1 MKIVLIMP
9 KGNTYSFDNRS
20 VFFKY
25 MPDSLTMGVLV
36 AIIQKNFPDIEVEF
50 YDETVEKIEKEKIS
64 ADLIGISSMT
74 PTINKAIA
82 YSAYFRSKGIPVFV
96 GGVHPTLCPESCS
109 EHFDSVISGLAN
121 ESLVSLIRDFH
132 NGRMQKIYYQS
143 DNMSFENFVCPKRDI
158 YENKHFL
165 GTELNMVQATF
176 GCSNV
181 CEFCVQPYVA
191 CGYHQRPV
199 DDVIEEIKQIRDDY
213 IEFVDPNLAKD
224 ENYLMSLCEK
234 LKPLKKN
241 WFAPMTISI
250 SKNDELLLAL
260 KKSGCEGV
268 LIGFESVSS
277 DSIASIKKGFNKVEN
292 YKNAIKKLHDY
303 DIKVTGSFVLGLD
316 GDDEFLVEK
325 TLNFINEAHIDYVR
339 FTINTPYP
347 GTQYYKLMKDS
358 NRIIEDNFSLYD
370 CQNCVIKPLNI
381 SADSVEKMHKELWR
395 RSYSFMNIFKRL
407 SYIKP
412 LNKRIKEIIK
422 NYVFGKVYI
431 KMLFKSKNFISK
443 IDI

>member
-1 MKIVLIMP
+1 MP
-9 KGNTYSFDNRS
+9 T
-20 VFFKY
+20 
-25 MPDSLTMGVLV
+25 
-36 AIIQKNFPDIEVEF
+36 
-50 YDETVEKIEKEKIS
+50 S
-64 ADLIGISSMT
+64 AT
-74 PTINKAIA
+74 
-82 YSAYFRSKGIPVFV
+82 R
-96 GGVHPTLCPESCS
+96 
-109 EHFDSVISGLAN
+109 
-121 ESLVSLIRDFH
+121 
-132 NGRMQKIYYQS
+132 
-143 DNMSFENFVCPKRDI
+143 NFVCPKRDI